1 VLALPQPDI
10 PPFSNPTPLQAAVQL
25 QNSHLEACL
34 RLDHD
39 ALQGLWTAEQW
50 QTELNDADRLCLG
63 IPSGEHLLAV
73 ACGWLVVDELQISLV
88 AVAPEHRR
96 LGLGRRVLVALLKQA
111 HAQGAQR
118 ATLEVAS
125 CNQGA
130 LALYQR
136 CGFKTAGSRRGYYSD
151 GRDALI
157 QWCELSGNTPHG
169 EPATERFG

>member
-1 VLALPQPDI
+1 MP
-10 PPFSNPTPLQAAVQL
+10 PPFRSPTPLQAAVRL
-25 QNSHLEACL
+25 QTSHLEACL
-34 RLDHD
+34 QLDHD

-50 QTELNDADRLCLG
+50 TNELIDADRLCLG
-63 IPSGEHLLAV
+63 IPAGKQLLAM

-88 AVAPEHRR
+88 AVSPEHRR
-96 LGLGRRVLVALLKQA
+96 QGLGRHVLVALLQQA

-130 LALYQR
+130 LALYHS

-157 QWCELSGNTPHG
+157 QWCELSGITPHG
-169 EPATERFG
+169 EPATGRFG